1 MLQHGEKKDK
11 KMSLLPIQSR
21 LSSQAVGLE
30 EVEPCQV
37 WDVVQGA
44 HCPTCPSNDPWDQGE
59 IRIETSPGFGGQVGP
74 VHSARSGDL
83 HFKHKTYILLLQ
95 INLVELSHIRD
106 NPCRQEGRR
115 RNCGR
120 ERGLALGESAGPS
133 RSPRYLPCGPGC
145 SGETASLLSAHLC
158 WMEILM
164 LLGVQSS
171 RA

>member
-11 KMSLLPIQSR
+11 KMSLLPIHSR

-83 HFKHKTYILLLQ
+83 HFKHKTYFLLLQ
-95 INLVELSHIRD
+95 ILTWWSSPISAITLVGKKDDEEIVEGNAVWPWGSQRAPQEVQDTSPVALVVQVKQHLSYPLI
-106 NPCRQEGRR
+106 CVGW
-115 RNCGR
+115 
-120 ERGLALGESAGPS
+120 
-133 RSPRYLPCGPGC
+133 RY
-145 SGETASLLSAHLC
+145 
-158 WMEILM
+158 
-164 LLGVQSS
+164 
-171 RA
+171 